1 MRYKVVGEIQQPI
14 QIDTWL
20 KGFVSNTA
28 YIILYMEDG
37 SIVEYDLL
45 NPQLPLPSCRALMKV
60 PEECPPSPTIQPA
73 ASSNS

>member
-20 KGFVSNTA
+20 KGLVSNTA
-28 YIILYMEDG
+28 YITLYMEDG
-37 SIVEYDLL
+37 SIIEYDLT

-60 PEECPPSPTIQPA
+60 LNAMPV
-73 ASSNS
+73 